1 MSTVSVREFLG
12 NPSASLARVERGDA
26 MTVTR
31 NGEVIAILLPTSVAV
46 GRYAPLVASGLLRLK
61 ATSASNLDRV
71 PHYDVPTDREPLDIL
86 LAARAEDDR

>member
-12 NPSASLARVERGDA
+12 NPSAALARVERGDA

-31 NGEVIAILLPTSVAV
+31 NEMIAILLPTSVAV
-46 GRYAPLVASGLLRLK
+46 GRYTPLVASGLLRLK
-61 ATSASNLDRV
+61 TTSTSNLDRV

-86 LAARAEDDR
+86 LDARAEDDR